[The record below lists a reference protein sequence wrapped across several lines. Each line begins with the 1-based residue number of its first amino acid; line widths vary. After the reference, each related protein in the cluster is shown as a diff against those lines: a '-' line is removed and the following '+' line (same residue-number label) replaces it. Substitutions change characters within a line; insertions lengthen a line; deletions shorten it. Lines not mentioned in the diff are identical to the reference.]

1 MSLKLIIIMSAVILI
16 ELLVIVIAILCN
28 KSLKKE
34 KDVLKAKVEEQKQN
48 LLYFYKHVEELAVI
62 EKDKKH
68 FEQTIK
74 ETKSDEEILDVIN
87 AIISVNNSKLQNSK
101 KW

>member
-16 ELLVIVIAILCN
+16 ELLVIVISILCN

-34 KDVLKAKVEEQKQN
+34 KNILMAKVEVQKQN

-68 FEQTIK
+68 FEKTIK
-74 ETKSDEEILDVIN
+74 DTKNDEEILDVIN
-87 AIISVNNSKLQNSK
+87 TIISINNSKLQNSVK
-101 KW
+101 